1 MSAPFHD
8 DAPLGSHPGPAS
20 APAPA
25 DDLLAAHQAE
35 AAPASSPVSSWYALG
50 VILAVAV
57 YAVMD
62 RQIFTLLNEPV
73 RTELGLSDTQ
83 MGVLQGA
90 GLALLSVATT
100 YPISWLADRFDRRV
114 VLAGC
119 ITVWSL
125 AVVLSG
131 LAPTFT
137 WLLVGASVVG
147 IGEGGIPPTAQAML
161 PDLFPAGRL
170 QLANSVFVI
179 GARLCSSLGVLLAG
193 YLIGLAGF
201 MRAYMPSGLATLSDW
216 RLAFLAAALFL
227 PVALVLVLSM
237 PRRASGMASRSKP
250 GGASPALPLA
260 PFLRRYAVPQFSVFL
275 GVAVAT
281 FGFLSIDVWVPV
293 AAARY
298 FGQTPQ
304 QGGEWLAVIGLAAV
318 VVGFAAGTPVIRW
331 LETRFGARTPLVALA
346 WLLFGCVPLS
356 VGIGFATSLVFL
368 YGALAAQMTLLMV
381 MNMVYPTML
390 QRMSPQHVRARIFAL
405 VTIFTLIAQSL
416 SPLAVGAV
424 SDALGT
430 AARPLLTAM
439 MLVSIA
445 SCCVSGAIFWLTTRP
460 YGRMVD
466 EVARDDTTEA
476 RA

>member
-1 MSAPFHD
+1 MSMPSQD
-8 DAPLGSHPGPAS
+8 DARRGGHSVPG
-20 APAPA
+20 
-25 DDLLAAHQAE
+25 DNLALTDGFG
-35 AAPASSPVSSWYALG
+35 AAPYKEAIPAGSWYALG
-50 VILAVAV
+50 VVLVVAV

-62 RQIFTLLNEPV
+62 RQVFTLLNEPV
-73 RTELGLSDTQ
+73 RAELGLSDTQ
-83 MGVLQGA
+83 IGILQGA

-119 ITVWSL
+119 ITLWSL
-125 AVVLSG
+125 AIVLSG

-137 WLLVGASVVG
+137 WLLAGASIVG
-147 IGEGGIPPTAQAML
+147 IGEAGISPIAQAML

-170 QLANSVFVI
+170 QFANSVFAI
-179 GARLCSSLGVLLAG
+179 GARLSGSLGILLAG
-193 YLIGLAGF
+193 YLIGFAGF
-201 MRAYMPSGLATLSDW
+201 MRAYVPSSLAALSDW
-216 RLAFLAAALFL
+216 RLAFLTAALFL
-227 PVALVLVLSM
+227 PVAMVLVLSM

-275 GVAVAT
+275 GIAAAT
-281 FGFLSIDVWVPV
+281 FGFLSIDVWIPV

-304 QGGEWLAVIGLAAV
+304 QGGEWLAAIGLAAV
-318 VVGFAAGTPVIRW
+318 VVGFAAGTPLIRW
-331 LETRFGARTPLVALA
+331 LETRFGTRTPLVVMT
-346 WLLFGCVPLS
+346 WLLLGCIPLS
-356 VGIGFATSLVFL
+356 VAIGFATSLEFL
-368 YGALAAQMTLLMV
+368 YGALGVQMALLMV

-405 VTIFTLIAQSL
+405 VTIFALVAQSL

-424 SDALGT
+424 SDALGS

-445 SCCVSGAIFWLTTRP
+445 SLVVGGAVFWRTIKP

-466 EVARDDTTEA
+466 EVALEDAAEMPA
-476 RA
+476 P

>member
-1 MSAPFHD
+1 MPAPFPD
-8 DAPLGSHPGPAS
+8 DAQPGVHPGPSS

-25 DDLLAAHQAE
+25 NALMAAHQAE
-35 AAPASSPVSSWYALG
+35 GAPAASWYALG
-50 VILAVAV
+50 VVLVVAV

-62 RQIFTLLNEPV
+62 RQIFILLNEPV

-119 ITVWSL
+119 VAVWSL

-131 LAPTFT
+131 LAPSYA

-147 IGEGGIPPTAQAML
+147 IGEGGIPPTALAML
-161 PDLFPAGRL
+161 PDLFPAARL
-170 QLANSVFVI
+170 QLANSIFVI
-179 GARLCSSLGVLLAG
+179 GARLGNSLGVLLAG

-201 MRAYMPSGLATLSDW
+201 MRAYLPSGLAALSDW

-237 PRRASGMASRSKP
+237 PRRASGQASRAKP
-250 GGASPALPLA
+250 GAASPALPLA
-260 PFLRRYAVPQFSVFL
+260 PFLRRHAVPQFSVFL
-275 GVAVAT
+275 GIAAAT
-281 FGFLSIDVWVPV
+281 FGFLSIDIWVPV

-304 QGGEWLAVIGLAAV
+304 QGGEWLAATGLAAV
-318 VVGFAAGTPVIRW
+318 AVGFAAGTPVIRW
-331 LETRFGARTPLVALA
+331 LEPRFGARTPVMVLA
-346 WLLFGCVPLS
+346 WLLFGSVPLS
-356 VGIGFATSLVFL
+356 AAIGFATSLGFL
-368 YGALAAQMTLLMV
+368 YGALAVQLTLVMV

-405 VTIFTLIAQSL
+405 VTIFQLIAQSL
-416 SPLAVGAV
+416 SPFAVGAV
-424 SDALGT
+424 SDALGAT
-430 AARPLLTAM
+430 ARPLLTAM
-439 MLVSIA
+439 MLVSITF
-445 SCCVSGAIFWLTTRP
+445 CCLGGAIFWVTIRP

-466 EVARDDTTEA
+466 EVARDDALEA